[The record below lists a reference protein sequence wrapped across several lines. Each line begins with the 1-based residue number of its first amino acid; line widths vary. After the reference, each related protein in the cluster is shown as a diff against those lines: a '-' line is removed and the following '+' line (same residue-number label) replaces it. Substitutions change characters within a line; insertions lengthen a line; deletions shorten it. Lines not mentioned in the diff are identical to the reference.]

1 MKQNE
6 NGSKHAFSLADIL
19 LSATAVLL
27 IFILAFI
34 VFSGNQDFT
43 GYDYAGFIKGF
54 IAKGPIVIIPFI
66 FIMTVLLYLIRRP
79 GGVLV
84 YLIVTL
90 LICIRAAS
98 GHITVIFGSLFL
110 FVTVCAF
117 TLRPLISAGCRKL
130 TAKYPALNI
139 VSLCSNLIEK
149 ISSVNNRH
157 ENGFQNKNDEYSDYT
172 MFIRAICRICG
183 YLSKANPEVTPDQ
196 IEIVN
201 KLIRDT
207 RKSPEL
213 IEEFLAGQKDSFDP
227 YQTCLQ
233 IRSFLSGDSYWDKF
247 IVNVLVKLVFSDR
260 IITEEESGRLF
271 KVTDLMG
278 ISRTCVN
285 DKIAAMEFEFTYG
298 SSQRSGSRSKS
309 RNKKEG
315 TDSGNRGRYTGSSDE
330 GISNRSHALR
340 ILELDSS
347 ATPQQIKRA
356 YLNLMKEYHPDRL
369 RARGITGTL
378 RDEYEEKC
386 KLVTEA
392 YNYLK

>member
-1 MKQNE
+1 M
-6 NGSKHAFSLADIL
+6 
-19 LSATAVLL
+19 
-27 IFILAFI
+27 
-34 VFSGNQDFT
+34 
-43 GYDYAGFIKGF
+43 
-54 IAKGPIVIIPFI
+54 
-66 FIMTVLLYLIRRP
+66 
-79 GGVLV
+79 
-84 YLIVTL
+84 
-90 LICIRAAS
+90 
-98 GHITVIFGSLFL
+98 
-110 FVTVCAF
+110 
-117 TLRPLISAGCRKL
+117 
-130 TAKYPALNI
+130 
-139 VSLCSNLIEK
+139 
-149 ISSVNNRH
+149 
-157 ENGFQNKNDEYSDYT
+157 
-172 MFIRAICRICG
+172 
-183 YLSKANPEVTPDQ
+183 SKANPEVTPDQ

-201 KLIRDT
+201 KLISDT

-213 IEEFLAGQKDSFDP
+213 IEEFLMGQKDSFDP

-298 SSQRSGSRSKS
+298 SSQRSGSRSKN
-309 RNKKEG
+309 RNKKDG